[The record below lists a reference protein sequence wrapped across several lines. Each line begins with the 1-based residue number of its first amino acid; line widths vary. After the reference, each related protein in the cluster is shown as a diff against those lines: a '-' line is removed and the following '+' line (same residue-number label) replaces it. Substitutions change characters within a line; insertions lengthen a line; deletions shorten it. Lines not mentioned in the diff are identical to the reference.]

1 MTPSIR
7 EYLRPGFVSWI
18 PAIVAVISA
27 VTSDSGS
34 GGGGGGGGSS
44 GPGAQAYV
52 PTGQHSVDQSW
63 QSIINGLMTQM
74 GGQASTLTPLLNGA
88 LSSTG
93 GLYQQL
99 ASALTGY
106 GNQVGGAGTAM
117 INHGQDLYG
126 AGSQLWHDAQDPENA
141 LRDRTQQRVVDSS
154 RAASSARGIG
164 TSGESVGMENNAVSN
179 FNLDWNDRQLGREIQ
194 GMQGMT
200 GAYDAAGRQI
210 TGGAGNL
217 GASASMFR
225 EAGALPFELSNM
237 YSGSMASGVY
247 DPMRNLLANLQSY
260 LGLGQSA
267 TAQSFGQGQTNLNNL
282 TSGLSTMFNSPGWN
296 SIAQNFSG
304 GSGSTGSGGS
314 TTVDDTGW
322 GGA

>member
-34 GGGGGGGGSS
+34 GGGGGGGGGS
-44 GPGAQAYV
+44 GQAYV
-52 PTGQHSVDQSW
+52 PTGQHSADQSW
-63 QSIINGLMTQM
+63 QSIMQGLMQQM
-74 GGQASTLTPLLNGA
+74 SGQSGTLTPFLNNAMGNT
-88 LSSTG
+88 S

-99 ASALTGY
+99 ASVLTGY
-106 GNQVGGAGTAM
+106 GSQVGGAGSSM
-117 INHGQDLYG
+117 INRGSDLYG
-126 AGSQLWHDAQDPENA
+126 AGRELYTDSRDPENA
-141 LRDRTQQRVVDSS
+141 LHDRTQQRIVDAS

-164 TSGESVGMENNAVSN
+164 TSGESVGMENQAVNN
-179 FNLDWNDRQLGREIQ
+179 FSQDWYDRQLGREAQ
-194 GMQGMT
+194 GLQGLT

-210 TGGAGNL
+210 TAGTGAL
-217 GASASMFR
+217 GASAGMYR

-237 YSGSMASGVY
+237 YSGSMAAGVY

-267 TAQSFGQGQTNLNNL
+267 TAQSFGQNQTNMNNM
-282 TSGLSTMFNSPGWN
+282 TSGLTQLYNSPVWG
-296 SIAQNFSG
+296 SIAQNFG
-304 GSGSTGSGGS
+304 GGGGSTGSGGS
-314 TTVDDTGW
+314 TTVDDTTW